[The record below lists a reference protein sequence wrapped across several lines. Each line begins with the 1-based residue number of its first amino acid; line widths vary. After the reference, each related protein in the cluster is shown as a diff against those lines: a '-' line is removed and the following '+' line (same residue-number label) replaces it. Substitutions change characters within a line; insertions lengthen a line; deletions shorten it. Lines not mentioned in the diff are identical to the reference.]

1 MAWELDPRL
10 HPGTTLGALCK
21 YRLVALPSPTPAV
34 NKEWPRPSR
43 TVLSFLEGLPGLC
56 AHAGPGLLH
65 LNSPRERNE
74 QFNSPF
80 LHDCTIRKLL
90 SGFQVGGTLTR
101 FWSPLRRPRQA
112 FGRWDV
118 MGAVRTGTEV
128 PGGCQRSGMGWDWDG
143 HLPDLAR
150 RCPGPMCGLRGGREG
165 WRVSSTQRHRPG
177 YRMEASEARARG
189 KRRGPGKTTSVLRTP
204 ALCACP
210 AAPAHP
216 LPWHSPVPAHGEGLC
231 MVG

>member
-21 YRLVALPSPTPAV
+21 YHLVALPSPTPAV

-56 AHAGPGLLH
+56 AHTGPDLLH
-65 LNSPRERNE
+65 LNSPRDRNG
-74 QFNSPF
+74 QLNSPF
-80 LHDCTIRKLL
+80 LRDCTIRKLI
-90 SGFQVGGTLTR
+90 SGLQVGGTLTC

-118 MGAVRTGTEV
+118 TGAGRTGTEV
-128 PGGCQRSGMGWDWDG
+128 PGGCQRSGMRWDWEG

-150 RCPGPMCGLRGGREG
+150 RCPGPTCRLRGGREG
-165 WRVSSTQRHRPG
+165 WRVSTGQGAGWRPLRPRHVG
-177 YRMEASEARARG
+177 
-189 KRRGPGKTTSVLRTP
+189 RGPGKTTSVLRTL
-204 ALCACP
+204 ALFACP

-216 LPWHSPVPAHGEGLC
+216 LTWHCPVPAHGEGLC